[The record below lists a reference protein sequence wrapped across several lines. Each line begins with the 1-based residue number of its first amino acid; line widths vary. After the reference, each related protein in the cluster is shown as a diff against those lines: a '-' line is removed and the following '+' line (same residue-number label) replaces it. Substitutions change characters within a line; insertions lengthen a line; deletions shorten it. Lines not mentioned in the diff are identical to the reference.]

1 MRRRVIKAVKIVI
14 SVVVIVIVVAAAR
27 VYMYESASPDM
38 QADAAVVLGAAVW
51 SQQVSP
57 VFRERINHAMDL
69 YRRGRVHKII
79 FTGGQ
84 GNRDEPTEAAAAR
97 AYAVSNGVLPRD
109 ILIEQRSHTT
119 YENLLYAKQL
129 ADEHGLKKIL
139 IVSDPMHMRR
149 AIAMAEDVG
158 LEAYPSPTTTSRY
171 TGFRSQFAELTRETF
186 YYLGYSVRSFF
197 RLPETRVQSAM
208 AISPAPVVAATPV
221 VAPET
226 SADTDLDRHIVEL
239 KKRLPSSD
247 FSIVIES
254 PFVVV
259 GDEPESVV
267 KQRAEGTI
275 KWAVEKLKQ
284 DYFTQDPKEILDIW
298 LFKDADSYKK
308 HARLLFN
315 DNPSTPYG
323 YYSRAHKALIMNI
336 STGGGTLVHEIVH
349 PFVEANFPAAPPWLN
364 EGLGSLY
371 EQCGEED
378 GHIHGYVNW
387 RLPGLQRAIKAGEVG
402 SFKDLMAMDTNA
414 FYSDSRGVNYAQSRY
429 LLYYL
434 QQKGLLFSFY
444 KQFHARQKTDPTGY
458 KTLQSLLRERDMAL
472 FQRKWEKFVTNLNEE
487 FSLRLAN

>member
-1 MRRRVIKAVKIVI
+1 MRKRAAATIFRIVV
-14 SVVVIVIVVAAAR
+14 SVVVIAIVVAAVR
-27 VYMYESASPDM
+27 VYTYEGAPQDM

-57 VFRERINHAMDL
+57 VFRERINHAMEL

-84 GNRDEPTEAAAAR
+84 GNRNEPTEAAAAR
-97 AYAVSNGVLPRD
+97 AYAVSSGISSRD

-119 YENLLYAKQL
+119 YENLVYAKQL
-129 ADEHGLKKIL
+129 ADAHGLKKVL

-149 AIAMAEDVG
+149 AIAMAQDVG
-158 LEAYPSPTTTSRY
+158 LEAYPSPTTTTRY

-186 YYLGYSVRSFF
+186 YYLGYSVRSLFK
-197 RLPETRVQSAM
+197 LPETRVQSA
-208 AISPAPVVAATPV
+208 PAVSETG
-221 VAPET
+221 PET
-226 SADTDLDRHIVEL
+226 DFDKHIAAL
-239 KKRLPSSD
+239 KKRLPSND
-247 FSIVIES
+247 FSIVVQR

-267 KQRAEGTI
+267 KERAEGTI
-275 KWAVEKLKQ
+275 KWAVDKLKQ
-284 DYFTQDPKEILDIW
+284 DFFTEDPKEILDIW
-298 LFKDADSYKK
+298 LFKDAASYKK

-323 YYSRAHKALIMNI
+323 YYSRSHKALIMNI

-387 RLPGLQRAIKAGEVG
+387 RLRGLQTAIKAGEVG
-402 SFKDLMAMDTNA
+402 SFKDLMAMDANA

-434 QQKGLLFSFY
+434 QQEGLLFKFY
-444 KQFHARQKTDPTGY
+444 KEFHARQKTDPTGY
-458 KTLQSLLRERDMAL
+458 ETLKSILRERDMDL
-472 FQRKWEKFVTNLNEE
+472 FQRKWQKYVLGLSEV